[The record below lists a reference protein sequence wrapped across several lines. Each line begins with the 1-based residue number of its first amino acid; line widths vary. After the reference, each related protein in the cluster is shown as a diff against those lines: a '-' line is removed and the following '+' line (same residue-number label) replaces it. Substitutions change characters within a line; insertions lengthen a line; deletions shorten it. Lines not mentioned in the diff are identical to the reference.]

1 MSTVKNGDQVKVHYT
16 GKLTDGSVF
25 DSSANRE
32 PLGFTVG
39 AGQMIKGFD
48 AGVVGMAVGDKKT
61 LELQPEEAYGPHD
74 ATRVM
79 EVPKDKLP
87 QGMEPQLGMK
97 LGLTTQ
103 QGQQIPAT
111 IVEVNEGN
119 IKIDANHELAGK
131 VLIFEL
137 ELVSID

>member
-103 QGQQIPAT
+103 QGHQIPAT